1 LESSK
6 KEKSRQIGIY
16 QYFEILQLE
25 WICCELRTKIYKKE
39 GDKNYWKRVLE
50 GKRKTIE
57 NIAERNK
64 LPTIFDDE
72 DLFLVLKSRIYK
84 DTSYPNFMYKDET
97 QRLSMQDWDLFYYY
111 YKGTTVRY
119 EYYGQSL
126 IGVITKPLN
135 LTLEPKT
142 IELKCDTS
150 GEFLKL
156 PIEVVTRII

>member
-1 LESSK
+1 MDSK

-16 QYFEILQLE
+16 QYFEVLQLE
-25 WICCELRTKIYKKE
+25 WICCELRTRIYKKE
-39 GDKNYWKRVLE
+39 SDKNYWKRVLE

-84 DTSYPNFMYKDET
+84 DTSYPNFMYKDDI
-97 QRLSMQDWDLFYYY
+97 QKASMYDWDLFYYY

-119 EYYGQSL
+119 EYYGESL

-135 LTLEPKT
+135 LTLEPKM
-142 IELKCDTS
+142 IELKCNTTA
-150 GEFLKL
+150 EVLKL